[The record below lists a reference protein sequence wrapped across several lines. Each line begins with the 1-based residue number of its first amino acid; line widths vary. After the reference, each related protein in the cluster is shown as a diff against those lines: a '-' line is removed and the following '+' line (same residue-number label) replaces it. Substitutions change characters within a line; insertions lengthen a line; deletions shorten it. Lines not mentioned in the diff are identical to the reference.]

1 MKNKYKTNIN
11 NKKEKLEQLF
21 KNYEENKK
29 IMANL
34 RMCEFPRWRIDYET
48 IQEENHDI
56 RHQILKI
63 DPLFFN
69 KIKQE
74 KEEKEKK
81 IKLAIKLEKDQK
93 ALQIKNEIVAIFE
106 KDLQIMN
113 AQICTLSSFTQ
124 INKKIEDMK
133 LLIKAKFPKIGL
145 QFAKTGEFVAV
156 IIN

>member
-1 MKNKYKTNIN
+1 M
-11 NKKEKLEQLF
+11 
-21 KNYEENKK
+21 
-29 IMANL
+29 
-34 RMCEFPRWRIDYET
+34 
-48 IQEENHDI
+48 
-56 RHQILKI
+56 
-63 DPLFFN
+63 
-69 KIKQE
+69 
-74 KEEKEKK
+74 
-81 IKLAIKLEKDQK
+81 
-93 ALQIKNEIVAIFE
+93 AIFE